1 MTHEFK
7 HIVNQA
13 YLNQKKGGHQVLV
26 TVVALEGS
34 SYRKPGVRMLICDNG
49 KMTGAVSGGCI
60 EKEIANQ
67 AQAVFKNQVPKIMTY
82 DGRYRLGC
90 EGILY
95 ILIEPFYV
103 SDVLFETFTKGIET
117 RAKFKITSYFN
128 ITEEHSE
135 HFGSTMTLHNEI
147 TSAFRPEFNSTE
159 AKNLSVF

>member
-13 YLNQKKGGHQVLV
+13 YLNQKKGGHQVLA

-67 AQAVFKNQVPKIMTY
+67 AQAVQH
-82 DGRYRLGC
+82 
-90 EGILY
+90 GIY
-95 ILIEPFYV
+95 HDAGFSGPRQA
-103 SDVLFETFTKGIET
+103 G
-117 RAKFKITSYFN
+117 AA
-128 ITEEHSE
+128 
-135 HFGSTMTLHNEI
+135 G
-147 TSAFRPEFNSTE
+147 
-159 AKNLSVF
+159 